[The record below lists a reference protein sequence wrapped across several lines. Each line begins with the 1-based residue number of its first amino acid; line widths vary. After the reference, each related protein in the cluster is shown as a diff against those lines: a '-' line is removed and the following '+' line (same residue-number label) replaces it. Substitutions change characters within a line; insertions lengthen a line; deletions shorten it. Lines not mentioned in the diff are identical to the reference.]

1 MNNYP
6 EDIRQY
12 DNDPRSPFYDDSYER
27 YIETLAYDIAT
38 DPEIMI
44 DVLADSDERYGNI
57 VHILCAMFEEKYEN
71 VSRTMNGSNLNKF
84 MSAWLEL
91 AEETA
96 KRYAKKEQNEI

>member
-1 MNNYP
+1 MSHYP

-38 DPEIMI
+38 DHEIMI
-44 DVLADSDERYGNI
+44 DVQADSDERYGNI
-57 VHILCAMFEEKYEN
+57 VSILCDLFDKSAGEKKHLDQLMQFKY
-71 VSRTMNGSNLNKF
+71 
-84 MSAWLEL
+84 AWLEL

-96 KRYAKKEQNEI
+96 KRYAQQAQNEI